1 MKMTKTLVAA
11 ALAAAVVAPAAQADV
26 TLSGSVGGVVAMPI
40 DSDNDDADL
49 FIGSS
54 KARLNVKASEAISD
68 STKVIA
74 EIEVDYD
81 DAANAGGRVADSSV
95 EVRTAKLTVVGGF
108 GAFVWAGR
116 TASGQWNDLVGPM
129 DIFEYGGASFFEQAS
144 RTPDAAGYVTP
155 TFAGGLSLVG
165 AVVATGT
172 ANGEDADAIAVRARY
187 KSDMF
192 NAAVGIVDYPSD
204 EQRVGL
210 GASANVGPA
219 TLGLSYESTTDDPTF
234 GDKDVAGL
242 TVSSDF
248 GNGFSGA
255 LGFNTVLEGPQE
267 DATAI
272 QLLISKA
279 MSDNVTVWGEFDTY
293 NDEAASDDALA
304 VGMSLSF

>member
-1 MKMTKTLVAA
+1 MKLNKTLVAA

-26 TLSGSVGGVVAMPI
+26 TLSGSFRGYVATPI

-49 FIGSS
+49 KIGSS
-54 KARLNVKASEAISD
+54 KARINIKGSEAISD

-74 EIEVDYD
+74 ELEVDYD
-81 DAANAGGRVADSSV
+81 DNANASGNGDI
-95 EVRTAKLTVVGGF
+95 EVRTAKVTVVGGF
-108 GAFVWAGR
+108 GAFVLAGR
-116 TASGQWNDLVGPM
+116 TASGQYNDLVGPM
-129 DIFEYGGASFFEQAS
+129 YIFEYGGAAFFEQAL
-144 RTPDAAGYVTP
+144 RTPTVAAYVTP

-172 ANGEDADAIAVRARY
+172 DNGEDADALAFRARY
-187 KSDMF
+187 KTDMF

-210 GASANVGPA
+210 GATANVGPA
-219 TLGLSYESTTDDPTF
+219 ALGLSYESTTDDPTF

-248 GNGFSGA
+248 GNGFGGA
-255 LGFNTVLEGPQE
+255 LGFNTVLSSDAGDE
-267 DATAI
+267 DAQAVQALVTKS
-272 QLLISKA
+272 L
-279 MSDNVTVWGEFDTY
+279 SDNVYVWGEYDFY

-304 VGMSLSF
+304 VGLNISF